1 MLFGSCS
8 VPQHPINQGEV
19 QPGAVHHRRQPP
31 PPDTPA
37 ARSCPNPRHRPVSWS
52 LEPGQP
58 PQSLCHS
65 PPSPSQHR
73 GHAPGARGGTPDL
86 RVGCERPAGG
96 QRHPRRVEEQ
106 RGTRRFLCHC
116 KLSTNQKADR
126 DVFLDAAAQ
135 LSLLVSLRRRK
146 RLLVYLQ
153 MLEVIL

>member
-1 MLFGSCS
+1 MA
-8 VPQHPINQGEV
+8 PPEKE
-19 QPGAVHHRRQPP
+19 GA
-31 PPDTPA
+31 A
-37 ARSCPNPRHRPVSWS
+37 WW
-52 LEPGQP
+52 
-58 PQSLCHS
+58 CHS
-65 PPSPSQHR
+65 PPSPSQHQ
-73 GHAPGARGGTPDL
+73 GHAPGAGGGTPDP

-96 QRHPRRVEEQ
+96 QRHPRRMEEQ
-106 RGTRRFLCHC
+106 RGTQRFLCHC